1 MLTEGEC
8 DMKNPETND
17 FRMVTRDDLGDY
29 YGATEEERTTTRRPI
44 SALAIA
50 SMDNFLRHS
59 RPTAVQQEVH
69 TDINTTPAAKTAF
82 EATST
87 DSIIVGGQDA

>member
-1 MLTEGEC
+1 MFTEGEC

-17 FRMVTRDDLGDY
+17 FKMGTRDDRGDY
-29 YGATEEERTTTRRPI
+29 YGETEEERTTTRI
-44 SALAIA
+44 SDLAIA
-50 SMDNFLRHS
+50 SMDSFLRHS

-82 EATST
+82 EATSA